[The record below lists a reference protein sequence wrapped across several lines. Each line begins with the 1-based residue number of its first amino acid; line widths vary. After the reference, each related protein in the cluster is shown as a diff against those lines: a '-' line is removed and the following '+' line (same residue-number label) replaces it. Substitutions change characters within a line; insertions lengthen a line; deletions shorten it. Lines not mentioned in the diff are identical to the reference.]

1 MGDTVWFSSVVKSL
15 LQLNCARELS
25 LRLMDAISWA
35 PKQVLAY
42 PHRTSFISG
51 VPPYSW
57 GGRPLRNCPSF
68 FLKRHMKQCTSIVLW
83 IWIVSHLQT
92 NQLSA
97 FQKWHSTEVL
107 NSVLLFFPFPH
118 ICWTSLHLLHFKFSG
133 KLLGVSRSPSIEF
146 CIEFSVCLPKKFYP
160 FVNKRQEVTA

>member
-42 PHRTSFISG
+42 PHRTSFLEFHLTLEVG
-51 VPPYSW
+51 DLW
-57 GGRPLRNCPSF
+57 ETALLF
-68 FLKRHMKQCTSIVLW
+68 FWKDTWNCTSIVLW

-133 KLLGVSRSPSIEF
+133 KLLGVSWSPSIEF

>member
-25 LRLMDAISWA
+25 LRLMDAISWGSKA
-35 PKQVLAY
+35 SLSIPTQNFIHFWSSTLLLRWA
-42 PHRTSFISG
+42 TSEKLPF
-51 VPPYSW
+51 
-57 GGRPLRNCPSF
+57 F

>member
-25 LRLMDAISWA
+25 LRLMDAISWGSKA
-35 PKQVLAY
+35 SLSIPTQN
-42 PHRTSFISG
+42 FISG

-57 GGRPLRNCPSF
+57 GGRPLRNCPF